1 MYKWLSFLTIV
12 LLFFSK
18 VLMGWVAKS
27 IFYYRKNPPNSSNLF
42 EIPANYSLESNLKNL
57 RDNWNDELKKKE
69 PNFTKAVIKTMKIKY
84 FIPMV
89 LMIISQSQ
97 CLVQALLINFLVN
110 YLMNDS
116 APLYEGALLTITFV
130 VSVLIFSIFM
140 NQ

>member
-1 MYKWLSFLTIV
+1 MVEFSYDRTS
-12 LLFFSK
+12 FFSK

-69 PNFTKAVIKTMKIKY
+69 PNFTEAVIKTMKIKY